1 MSNIEVNAKYLAE
14 LERNNR
20 KLKALEQGGVD
31 NWEWYSES
39 LKHFFREEAQ
49 EEILNYAVD
58 NILEFLCGEASI
70 YEPAGRGAGYTIE
83 LDKSNEDFKQPILS
97 IINLYNKAGE
107 THENV

>member
-1 MSNIEVNAKYLAE
+1 MSSIEVNAKYLAE

-39 LKHFFREEAQ
+39 LKHFFKEEGREEVL
-49 EEILNYAVD
+49 EDAVD
-58 NILEFLCGEASI
+58 SILEFLCGEASI

-83 LDKSNEDFKQPILS
+83 LDKSNKDFKQLILS
-97 IINLYNKAGE
+97 IINLYNTVGE
-107 THENV
+107 